1 MIKKRL
7 TFEDLEFRYIDF
19 CKNFENIKENIY
31 WKTGFDKYIEK
42 DHKKKCDDYS
52 TKSIRNRRF
61 C

>member
-42 DHKKKCDDYS
+42 DHKKKCDD
-52 TKSIRNRRF
+52 
-61 C
+61 